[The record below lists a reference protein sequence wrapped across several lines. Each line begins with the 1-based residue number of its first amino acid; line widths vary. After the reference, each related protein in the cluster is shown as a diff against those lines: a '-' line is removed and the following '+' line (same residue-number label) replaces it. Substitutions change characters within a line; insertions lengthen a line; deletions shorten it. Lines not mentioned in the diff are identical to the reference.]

1 VSNRIFAER
10 LNAELD
16 DIGMPQRVDER
27 IETFSKFIELPK
39 FKAQA
44 VLNGNEIPNQEILTF
59 LANQLEVSVAWLLGK
74 DDDSKHQPKFGS

>member
-1 VSNRIFAER
+1 MSNRIFAER